1 MATILLQYLL
11 PLVVQRVIPQEVSA
25 VLIRLSTFLRNLY
38 SHVIQISDMQ
48 RLESEIAEILSL
60 LQIIFPPSFLP

>member
-11 PLVVQRVIPQEVSA
+11 PLAVRRVLPQEVSA
-25 VLIRLSTFLRNLY
+25 VLSTFFRNLY